1 VVKGRLGQEQ
11 QVLAAE
17 AGDLTGYFTG
27 CRNQL
32 YDDQSVA

>member
-11 QVLAAE
+11 QASAAE

-27 CRNQL
+27 CSISTSL
-32 YDDQSVA
+32 HV